1 MYRQQLTS
9 TSSSSSRPMYRPSIY
24 PNVGQPGHAVVPP
37 APRTSSSP
45 SSSAGLGIRVV
56 LKPDY
61 RITPLPQFSPQVGDI
76 RRSNFQ
82 FDFEFERKILAQPDA
97 EFMNLSQLDLEN
109 HPSEPT
115 QSTPSSGANSDSVL
129 NKYIASG
136 LSQEAVIIA
145 VANYGDSP
153 TKAQNKR
160 VILVREFVNGYNL
173 LREMGFSAN
182 NVADALL
189 VYDNDTDKALAH
201 FLNSS
206 S

>member
-24 PNVGQPGHAVVPP
+24 PRWSTWSHRSPF
-37 APRTSSSP
+37 RTPELLFSF
-45 SSSAGLGIRVV
+45 LFRVV

-61 RITPLPQFSPQVGDI
+61 RITPPPQFSTQVGEI

-136 LSQEAVIIA
+136 LSQDAVIIA

-153 TKAQNKR
+153 TK
-160 VILVREFVNGYNL
+160 VREFVNGYNL

>member
-1 MYRQQLTS
+1 
-9 TSSSSSRPMYRPSIY
+9 
-24 PNVGQPGHAVVPP
+24 
-37 APRTSSSP
+37 
-45 SSSAGLGIRVV
+45 
-56 LKPDY
+56 
-61 RITPLPQFSPQVGDI
+61 
-76 RRSNFQ
+76 
-82 FDFEFERKILAQPDA
+82 
-97 EFMNLSQLDLEN
+97 MNLSQLDLEN

-153 TKAQNKR
+153 TK
-160 VILVREFVNGYNL
+160 VREFVNGYNL